1 MPTLKKPLLISRELR
16 LEWASLSIESIKASL
31 SERGLNFRLANSKNR
46 HFVVQGKVREVSL
59 YATTGTVNA
68 KKHEGMK
75 PTIAKEMSPERAF
88 DRLATIANI
97 GY

>member
-1 MPTLKKPLLISRELR
+1 MPVLKTPLLISPELR
-16 LEWASLSIESIKASL
+16 IEWANLSIDDIKKSL
-31 SERGLNFRLANSKNR
+31 VDRGLTFKLANTKNR

-68 KKHEGMK
+68 KKHQNMK
-75 PTIAKEMSPERAF
+75 PTTAKQMSPERAF